1 MFPPPTKVEGFHA
14 ELIMSNFQLML
25 GDLVQGF
32 SDNTFAEI
40 LEISHC
46 GRVTIS
52 TQDGQTIT
60 LNSKDI
66 QPIPLTEEI
75 LKKNGLYFGHTSQ
88 EQDLVSLGVIC
99 YSEEHWV
106 LDEGEGCIIVID
118 FPNEND
124 GGQISIC
131 NTMIDK
137 AITFAWDELFVHEL
151 QQALR
156 LAGLTEMANN
166 FKL

>member
-1 MFPPPTKVEGFHA
+1 MITT
-14 ELIMSNFQLML
+14 QLMI
-25 GDLVQGF
+25 GDWVQGF
-32 SDNTFAEI
+32 SENTFAEI

-66 QPIPLTEEI
+66 QPIPLTKEI
-75 LKKNGLYFGHTSQ
+75 LDKNGFYWGYSGKEEEFMSDGNRIRFGK
-88 EQDLVSLGVIC
+88 
-99 YSEEHWV
+99 HWV
-106 LDEGEGCIIVID
+106 FDKGEGS
-118 FPNEND
+118 
-124 GGQISIC
+124 ISIILPSEDSSEIIIDDGC
-131 NTMIDK
+131 NNRNIFFSFNDR
-137 AITFAWDELFVHEL
+137 IYIHEL

-156 LAGLTEMANN
+156 LAGLVEIANS